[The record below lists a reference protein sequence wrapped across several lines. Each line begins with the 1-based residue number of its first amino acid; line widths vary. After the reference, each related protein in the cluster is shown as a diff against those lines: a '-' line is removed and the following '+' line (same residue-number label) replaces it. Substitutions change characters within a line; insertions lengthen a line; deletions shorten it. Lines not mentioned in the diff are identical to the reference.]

1 MRSLILSPSLQQN
14 SKQLLIIKIHKNY
27 TEKICSLFTHFLLT
41 EACIKEFLRH
51 KFVQSGEFI
60 FYEGRRMSKNPIL
73 EEILNEVDKHPE
85 IMSRR
90 DALKYL
96 SVSPLAASV
105 LAGATVGATTAS
117 ASDAKGKIVIVGGGL
132 AGMSTAA
139 RLTNTLSNPDIT
151 VIEPDPTSVSYQP
164 GQTLIGAGLWSKD
177 DITYNRDEFLPDGVT
192 LIKGSVT
199 AFDPDNNKVIV
210 DGKEEVSYDQLI
222 VATGLMLNYA
232 AIEGLDGVITSSG
245 ADNAVVKQKVGKD
258 GVYSIYFRDGAA
270 DTYKGIEDL
279 IAKAKAHTGEEK
291 LQALFTHPN
300 TPIKCGGAPK
310 KIMYL
315 THDLLTKAGVRD
327 KVELIFNPNGGKMF
341 GVPEYHEAIKKQFEE
356 RGFKWNYAHNLVKID
371 TENKVAT
378 FDHHWKEKGAYDED
392 LEEYTMVTKHENVE
406 FKYDFIH
413 VTPPMKAPDVVGNSA
428 VGSEKG
434 WVPVKK
440 ETLQH
445 VKFDNVWCLGDVA
458 AVPMGKTGGSV
469 RKQYKVL
476 VDNLVAAMEGKKD
489 LPAAYGG
496 YTVCPLI
503 TSIGTV
509 MLAEFDWSKK
519 PTPSFP
525 LDPTQE
531 RWIWWLLKVYALKP
545 MTIYGMLPG
554 RA

>member
-1 MRSLILSPSLQQN
+1 MRKNQIL
-14 SKQLLIIKIHKNY
+14 K
-27 TEKICSLFTHFLLT
+27 
-41 EACIKEFLRH
+41 
-51 KFVQSGEFI
+51 
-60 FYEGRRMSKNPIL
+60 
-73 EEILNEVDKHPE
+73 EILAEVDKHPE

-90 DALKYL
+90 EALKYL
-96 SVSPLAASV
+96 SVSPLAASI
-105 LAGATVGATTAS
+105 LAGTTAGATAVS

-139 RLTNTLSNPDIT
+139 RLANTLANAEII
-151 VIEPDPTSVSYQP
+151 VIEPDPLSVSYQP
-164 GQTLIGAGLWSKD
+164 GQTLVAAGLWEQSE
-177 DITYNRDEFLPDGVT
+177 IQYNRDDKLPSGVK

-210 DGKEEVSYDQLI
+210 DGKDEISYDQLV

-232 AIEGLDGVITSSG
+232 AIKGLDGVITSSG
-245 ADNAVVKQKVGKD
+245 ADNAVVKEKVGKN
-258 GVYSIYFRDGAA
+258 GVHSIYFADGAA
-270 DTYKGIEDL
+270 ATWTGIQEL
-279 IAKAKAHTGEEK
+279 IEKAKKHTGPEK
-291 LQALFTHPN
+291 LQALFTDPN

-315 THDLLTKAGVRD
+315 THSRLVDAGVRD
-327 KVELIFNPNGGKMF
+327 KVELTFYPDGGKMF
-341 GVPEYHEAIKKQFEE
+341 GVPEYHDAILQQFKD
-356 RGFKWNYAHNLVKID
+356 RDFKWNYKHNLIEID
-371 TENKVAT
+371 TDTKVAV
-378 FDHHWKEKGAYDED
+378 FNKHWEEKGAYDKE
-392 LEEYTMVTKHENVE
+392 LEEFEVIKKSERVE
-406 FKYDFIH
+406 AKYDFIH
-413 VTPPMKAPDVVGNSA
+413 VTPPMKAPDVVGKSP
-428 VGSEKG
+428 VGSDKG

-445 VKFDNVWCLGDVA
+445 VKFKNVWSLGDVA

-476 VDNLVAAMEGKKD
+476 IDNMVASMEGKTE

-509 MLAEFDWSKK
+509 MLAEFDWSGK

-525 LDPTQE
+525 LDPTKE

-554 RA
+554 KA